1 MTRPQ
6 QSREPAFQLM
16 MAVIHGFSCVVHAS
30 ALLYHL
36 RRVQTEGARLTP
48 SVQDVA
54 NDIARDL

>member
-1 MTRPQ
+1 
-6 QSREPAFQLM
+6 M